1 MNTIQQAHI
10 LLVDDNTDL
19 LRLLEEQLRGAGYQ
33 NIRTVQNCAAAQTAF
48 AAEMPELMILDINLP
63 DGDGFSLFRTLR
75 AKADV
80 PTLFLSARDA
90 DADRLFGLG
99 LGADDYLTKPFLM
112 QELLLRVQHLLQRAY
127 RTELSRTKAAILQL
141 GDRSVDLHDALVT
154 LPDGTTLAL
163 TATERTLLRKL
174 AENRGHIVTYDA
186 LCEAGSK
193 LQVKVF
199 RLPYLYAVS
208 ASGAEQFARLFEQIS
223 AGTVQMD
230 EQAAQPLLALC
241 AEELADLVARVFDT
255 WTPEP
260 ERFTLPDVFGN
271 TQEQLGEVLQKLQ
284 PGLKVLYGTDTIQTY
299 PAADNTVRRRYGW
312 FQRYSILDDLPA
324 IYNMWCAR
332 QAEKK
337 SFARKTVDKI
347 RQSPRLLR
355 LVEIAAA
362 WLVTELLVRITGTDA
377 QFQMI
382 DFRLMFVVLIGT
394 VYGLNAGVLSAVL
407 ASVSLA
413 IGYLR
418 QGTTLMLLF
427 YAPANWLAFIV
438 YFVVGASCGYVQ
450 LRNTETAR
458 FVQEENKL
466 LCKRLE
472 FTRKLYQD
480 TLEDKQMFRRQI
492 LGRRDSFGKIYAVTQ
507 QLDMLQ
513 PQEIYRKT
521 VQIMEDVLEN
531 HSLTIYRMEKNHG
544 FARLTAA
551 SAGMTPEPAH
561 SLEVEQWLDVIRAIE
576 QEGLWVNRGFLP
588 GHPMY
593 AAGVRQNGSLVVLIC
608 LYTANEEQMT
618 LYYQNLFRILCGLVE
633 TALVRAFAYE
643 SAVRENWYLPGTC
656 LLRPAVFAEQLA
668 TACTLQEEKMA
679 HHLLLRVTGEFK
691 DRAEFNDRVG
701 RSIRSTD
708 AAGVGTDNTVYLLMN
723 QADEE
728 DLPLLTRRLGEKG
741 LHVTAVPLDEQL
753 RLIKTAKQE
762 APHV

>member
-1 MNTIQQAHI
+1 MEI
-10 LLVDDNTDL
+10 LLT
-19 LRLLEEQLRGAGYQ
+19 GF
-33 NIRTVQNCAAAQTAF
+33 TAF
-48 AAEMPELMILDINLP
+48 LTQEWIETAFPNDHVLTTCAKGEALSDTQIKTVTLESRQLLDQLAETYQFDRVVYFSEYLLPHGDQEGELDRLRRVLQSCREREVELLYLSGPEAAFAPSTGKTLLANAAEELC
-63 DGDGFSLFRTLR
+63 FHYART
-75 AKADV
+75 
-80 PTLFLSARDA
+80 
-90 DADRLFGLG
+90 
-99 LGADDYLTKPFLM
+99 
-112 QELLLRVQHLLQRAY
+112 
-127 RTELSRTKAAILQL
+127 
-141 GDRSVDLHDALVT
+141 
-154 LPDGTTLAL
+154 
-163 TATERTLLRKL
+163 
-174 AENRGHIVTYDA
+174 
-186 LCEAGSK
+186 SK

-208 ASGAEQFARLFEQIS
+208 ASGADQFARLFEQMP

-271 TQEQLGEVLQKLQ
+271 TQGQLGEVLQKLQ

-299 PAADNTVRRRYGW
+299 PAADNAVRRRYGW

-324 IYNMWCAR
+324 IYNAWCAR
-332 QAEKK
+332 KTEKK
-337 SFARKTVDKI
+337 SFIRKMVDKI
-347 RQSPRLLR
+347 RQSPLLLR

-362 WLVTELLVRITGTDA
+362 WLATELLVRITGTDA
-377 QFQMI
+377 QFRMI

-407 ASVSLA
+407 ASVSLTA
-413 IGYLR
+413 GYLR
-418 QGTTLMLLF
+418 QSTTLMLLF
-427 YAPANWLAFIV
+427 YEPANWLAFII

-458 FVQEENKL
+458 FVQEENEL
-466 LCKRLE
+466 LHKRLE

-480 TLEDKQMFRRQI
+480 TLEDKRSFRRQI

-513 PQEIYRKT
+513 PQEICRKT

-531 HSLTIYRMEKNHG
+531 HSLTIYRMEKNQG

-551 SAGMTPEPAH
+551 SAGMTPEPAY
-561 SLEVEQWLDVIRAIE
+561 SLEVDQWLDVIRAIE

-593 AAGVRQNGSLVVLIC
+593 AAGVRQNGSLVVLIG
-608 LYTANEEQMT
+608 LHTASEEQMT

-633 TALVRAFAYE
+633 TALVRAFEYE
-643 SAVRENWYLPGTC
+643 SVVRENWYLPGTC

-668 TACTLQEEKMA
+668 TACTLQEDKMA
-679 HHLLLRVTGEFK
+679 HHLLLQVT
-691 DRAEFNDRVG
+691 RM
-701 RSIRSTD
+701 RSIPCARCCCRYSICLRAGCRKRMSIMRS
-708 AAGVGTDNTVYLLMN
+708 
-723 QADEE
+723 
-728 DLPLLTRRLGEKG
+728 LPA
-741 LHVTAVPLDEQL
+741 TAVCWPVW
-753 RLIKTAKQE
+753 A
-762 APHV
+762 AA

>member
-1 MNTIQQAHI
+1 MEI
-10 LLVDDNTDL
+10 LLT
-19 LRLLEEQLRGAGYQ
+19 GF
-33 NIRTVQNCAAAQTAF
+33 TAF
-48 AAEMPELMILDINLP
+48 LTQEWIETAFPDDHVLTTRAKGEALPDTRIKTVTLESRQLLDQLAETYQFDRVVYFSEYLLPHGNQEGELDRLRRVLQSCREREVELLYLSGPEAAFAPSSGKTLLANAAEELC
-63 DGDGFSLFRTLR
+63 FHYART
-75 AKADV
+75 
-80 PTLFLSARDA
+80 
-90 DADRLFGLG
+90 
-99 LGADDYLTKPFLM
+99 
-112 QELLLRVQHLLQRAY
+112 
-127 RTELSRTKAAILQL
+127 
-141 GDRSVDLHDALVT
+141 
-154 LPDGTTLAL
+154 
-163 TATERTLLRKL
+163 
-174 AENRGHIVTYDA
+174 
-186 LCEAGSK
+186 SK

-208 ASGAEQFARLFEQIS
+208 ASGADRFARLFEQMP

-260 ERFTLPDVFGN
+260 ERFTLPDVFGS
-271 TQEQLGEVLQKLQ
+271 TQGQLGEVLQKLQ

-299 PAADNTVRRRYGW
+299 PAADNAVRRRYGW

-324 IYNMWCAR
+324 IYNAWCAR
-332 QAEKK
+332 KTEKK
-337 SFARKTVDKI
+337 SFIRKMVDKI
-347 RQSPRLLR
+347 RRSPLLLR

-362 WLVTELLVRITGTDA
+362 WLATELLVRITGTDA
-377 QFQMI
+377 QFRMI

-413 IGYLR
+413 AGYLR

-458 FVQEENKL
+458 FVQEENDL
-466 LCKRLE
+466 LRKRLE

-492 LGRRDSFGKIYAVTQ
+492 LGRRDSFGKIYTVTQ

-521 VQIMEDVLEN
+521 VQVMEDVLEN
-531 HSLTIYRMEKNHG
+531 HSLTIYRLEQNHT

-551 SAGMTPEPAH
+551 SAGLEPAPAH
-561 SLEVEQWLDVIRAIE
+561 SIEVARRLDVLRGIE
-576 QEGLWVNRGFLP
+576 QEGLWVNRELRP
-588 GHPMY
+588 GLPMY
-593 AAGVRQNGSLVVLIC
+593 AAGVRQNGTLVVLIG
-608 LYTANEEQMT
+608 LRTATEEQMT

-633 TALVRAFAYE
+633 TALVRAFEYE
-643 SAVRENWYLPGTC
+643 NAVRESWYLPGTC
-656 LLRPAVFAEQLA
+656 LLRPAVFARKLES
-668 TACTLQEEKMA
+668 ACTLQEDKMA

-691 DRAEFNDRVG
+691 NQDDLNARVE

-708 AAGVGTDNTVYLLMN
+708 VAGVGPDNAVYLLMN
-723 QADEE
+723 QAEE
-728 DLPLLTRRLGEKG
+728 ANLPLLTKRMGEKG
-741 LHVTAVPLDEQL
+741 LHVISVPLDEQL
-753 RLIKTAKQE
+753 RLVSAAKQE
-762 APHV
+762 V

>member
-1 MNTIQQAHI
+1 MEI
-10 LLVDDNTDL
+10 LLT
-19 LRLLEEQLRGAGYQ
+19 GF
-33 NIRTVQNCAAAQTAF
+33 TAF
-48 AAEMPELMILDINLP
+48 LTQEWIETAFPDDHVLTTHAKGESLLDTRIKTVMLESKQLLDQLAETYQFDRVVYFSEYLLPHGNQEGELDRLRRVLQSCREREVELLYLSGPEAALTPSSGKTLLANAAEELC
-63 DGDGFSLFRTLR
+63 FQY
-75 AKADV
+75 AK
-80 PTLFLSARDA
+80 T
-90 DADRLFGLG
+90 
-99 LGADDYLTKPFLM
+99 
-112 QELLLRVQHLLQRAY
+112 
-127 RTELSRTKAAILQL
+127 
-141 GDRSVDLHDALVT
+141 
-154 LPDGTTLAL
+154 
-163 TATERTLLRKL
+163 
-174 AENRGHIVTYDA
+174 
-186 LCEAGSK
+186 SK

-255 WTPEP
+255 WTPKP

-284 PGLKVLYGTDTIQTY
+284 PGLQVLYGTDTIQTY

-324 IYNMWCAR
+324 IYNVWCAR

-362 WLVTELLVRITGTDA
+362 WLATELLVRITGTDA

-413 IGYLR
+413 MGYLR

-480 TLEDKQMFRRQI
+480 TFEDKQMFRRQI

-633 TALVRAFAYE
+633 TALVRAFEYE
-643 SAVRENWYLPGTC
+643 SAVREKLVSARHLPAASGC
-656 LLRPAVFAEQLA
+656 V
-668 TACTLQEEKMA
+668 C
-679 HHLLLRVTGEFK
+679 G
-691 DRAEFNDRVG
+691 
-701 RSIRSTD
+701 
-708 AAGVGTDNTVYLLMN
+708 AAGYSLYPAGRKKWRTICCC
-723 QADEE
+723 
-728 DLPLLTRRLGEKG
+728 G
-741 LHVTAVPLDEQL
+741 
-753 RLIKTAKQE
+753 
-762 APHV
+762 

>member
-1 MNTIQQAHI
+1 MEI
-10 LLVDDNTDL
+10 LLT
-19 LRLLEEQLRGAGYQ
+19 GF
-33 NIRTVQNCAAAQTAF
+33 TAF
-48 AAEMPELMILDINLP
+48 LTQEWIETAFPDDHVLTTRAKGEALPDTRIKTVTLEGRQSLDQLAETYQFDRVVYFSEYLLPHGNQEGELDRLRRVLQSCREREVELLYLSGPEAAFAPSSGKTLLANAAEELC
-63 DGDGFSLFRTLR
+63 FHYART
-75 AKADV
+75 
-80 PTLFLSARDA
+80 
-90 DADRLFGLG
+90 
-99 LGADDYLTKPFLM
+99 
-112 QELLLRVQHLLQRAY
+112 
-127 RTELSRTKAAILQL
+127 
-141 GDRSVDLHDALVT
+141 
-154 LPDGTTLAL
+154 
-163 TATERTLLRKL
+163 
-174 AENRGHIVTYDA
+174 
-186 LCEAGSK
+186 SK

-208 ASGAEQFARLFEQIS
+208 ASGADQFARLFEQMP

-260 ERFTLPDVFGN
+260 ERFTLPDVFGS
-271 TQEQLGEVLQKLQ
+271 TQGQLGEVLQKLQ

-299 PAADNTVRRRYGW
+299 PAADNAVRRRYGW

-324 IYNMWCAR
+324 IYNAWCAR
-332 QAEKK
+332 KTEKK
-337 SFARKTVDKI
+337 SFIRKMVDKI
-347 RQSPRLLR
+347 RQSPLLLR
-355 LVEIAAA
+355 LAEIAAA
-362 WLVTELLVRITGTDA
+362 WLATELLVRITGTDA
-377 QFQMI
+377 QFRMI

-413 IGYLR
+413 AGYLR

-458 FVQEENKL
+458 FVQEENDL
-466 LCKRLE
+466 LRKRLE

-480 TLEDKQMFRRQI
+480 TLKDKRLFRRQI
-492 LGRRDSFGKIYAVTQ
+492 LGRRDSFGKIYTVTQ

-513 PQEIYRKT
+513 PQEICRKT

-531 HSLTIYRMEKNHG
+531 HSLTIYRMEKNQG

-551 SAGMTPEPAH
+551 SAGMTPEPAY
-561 SLEVEQWLDVIRAIE
+561 SLEVDQWLDVIRAIE

-588 GHPMY
+588 GRPMY
-593 AAGVRQNGSLVVLIC
+593 AAGVRQNGSLVVLIG
-608 LYTANEEQMT
+608 LRTASEEQMT

-633 TALVRAFAYE
+633 TALVRAFEYE
-643 SAVRENWYLPGTC
+643 SVVRENWYLPGTC

-668 TACTLQEEKMA
+668 TACTLQEDKMA
-679 HHLLLRVTGEFK
+679 HHLLLQVRGRFK
-691 DRAEFNDRVG
+691 NRAEFNDRVR

-708 AAGVGTDNTVYLLMN
+708 AAGVGTNNAVYLLMN
-723 QADEE
+723 QSDEE
-728 DLPLLTRRLGEKG
+728 NLPLLTRRLGEKG

-753 RLIKTAKQE
+753 RLISAAKQE
-762 APHV
+762 ASHA

>member
-1 MNTIQQAHI
+1 MEI
-10 LLVDDNTDL
+10 LLT
-19 LRLLEEQLRGAGYQ
+19 GF
-33 NIRTVQNCAAAQTAF
+33 TAF
-48 AAEMPELMILDINLP
+48 LTQEWIETAFPDDHVLTTRAKGEALPDTRIKTVTLEGRQSLDQLAETYQFDRVVYFSEYLLPHGNQEGELDRLRRVLQSCREREVELLYLSGPEAAFAPSSGKTLLANAAEELC
-63 DGDGFSLFRTLR
+63 FHYART
-75 AKADV
+75 
-80 PTLFLSARDA
+80 
-90 DADRLFGLG
+90 
-99 LGADDYLTKPFLM
+99 
-112 QELLLRVQHLLQRAY
+112 
-127 RTELSRTKAAILQL
+127 
-141 GDRSVDLHDALVT
+141 
-154 LPDGTTLAL
+154 
-163 TATERTLLRKL
+163 
-174 AENRGHIVTYDA
+174 
-186 LCEAGSK
+186 SK

-208 ASGAEQFARLFEQIS
+208 ASGADRFARLFEQMP
-223 AGTVQMD
+223 AGTVQME

-271 TQEQLGEVLQKLQ
+271 TQGQLGEVLQKLQ

-299 PAADNTVRRRYGW
+299 PAADNAVRRRYGW

-324 IYNMWCAR
+324 IYNAWCAR
-332 QAEKK
+332 KTEKK
-337 SFARKTVDKI
+337 SFIRKMVDKI
-347 RQSPRLLR
+347 RQSPLLLR
-355 LVEIAAA
+355 LAEIAAA
-362 WLVTELLVRITGTDA
+362 WLATELLVRITGTDA
-377 QFQMI
+377 QFRMI

-413 IGYLR
+413 AGYLR

-458 FVQEENKL
+458 FVQEENDL
-466 LCKRLE
+466 LRKRLE
-472 FTRKLYQD
+472 FTRKLHQD
-480 TLEDKQMFRRQI
+480 TLKDKRLFRRQI
-492 LGRRDSFGKIYAVTQ
+492 LGRRDSFGKIYTVTQ

-513 PQEIYRKT
+513 PQEICRKT

-531 HSLTIYRMEKNHG
+531 HSLTIYRMEKNQG

-551 SAGMTPEPAH
+551 SAGMTPEPAY
-561 SLEVEQWLDVIRAIE
+561 SLEVDQWLDVIRAIE

-588 GHPMY
+588 GRPMY
-593 AAGVRQNGSLVVLIC
+593 AAGVRQNGSLVVLIG
-608 LYTANEEQMT
+608 LHTASEEQMT

-633 TALVRAFAYE
+633 TALVRAFEYE
-643 SAVRENWYLPGTC
+643 SVVRENWYLPGTC

-668 TACTLQEEKMA
+668 TACTLQEDKMA
-679 HHLLLRVTGEFK
+679 HHLLLQVTGRFK
-691 DRAEFNDRVG
+691 NRAEINDRVR

-708 AAGVGTDNTVYLLMN
+708 AAGVGTNNAIYLLMN
-723 QADEE
+723 QTDEE
-728 DLPLLTRRLGEKG
+728 NLPLLTQRLGEKG

-753 RLIKTAKQE
+753 RLISAAKQE
-762 APHV
+762 ASHA

>member
-1 MNTIQQAHI
+1 MEI
-10 LLVDDNTDL
+10 LLT
-19 LRLLEEQLRGAGYQ
+19 GF
-33 NIRTVQNCAAAQTAF
+33 TAF
-48 AAEMPELMILDINLP
+48 LTQEWIETAFPNDHVLTTCAKGEALSDTQIKTVTLESRQLLDQLAETYQFDRVVYFSEYLLPHGDQEGELDRLRRVLQSCREREVELLYLSGPEAAFAPSTGKTLLANAAEELC
-63 DGDGFSLFRTLR
+63 FHYART
-75 AKADV
+75 
-80 PTLFLSARDA
+80 
-90 DADRLFGLG
+90 
-99 LGADDYLTKPFLM
+99 
-112 QELLLRVQHLLQRAY
+112 
-127 RTELSRTKAAILQL
+127 
-141 GDRSVDLHDALVT
+141 
-154 LPDGTTLAL
+154 
-163 TATERTLLRKL
+163 
-174 AENRGHIVTYDA
+174 
-186 LCEAGSK
+186 SK

-208 ASGAEQFARLFEQIS
+208 ASGADQFARLFEQMP

-271 TQEQLGEVLQKLQ
+271 TQGQLGEVLQKLQ

-299 PAADNTVRRRYGW
+299 PAADNAVRRRYGW

-324 IYNMWCAR
+324 IYNAWCAR
-332 QAEKK
+332 KTEKK
-337 SFARKTVDKI
+337 SFIRKMVDKI
-347 RQSPRLLR
+347 RRSSLLLR

-362 WLVTELLVRITGTDA
+362 WLATELLVRITGTDA
-377 QFQMI
+377 QFRMV

-407 ASVSLA
+407 ASVSLTA
-413 IGYLR
+413 GYLR
-418 QGTTLMLLF
+418 QSTTLMLLF
-427 YAPANWLAFIV
+427 YEPANWLAFII

-458 FVQEENKL
+458 FVQEENEL
-466 LCKRLE
+466 LHKRLE

-480 TLEDKQMFRRQI
+480 TLEDKRSFRRQI

-513 PQEIYRKT
+513 PQEICRKT

-531 HSLTIYRMEKNHG
+531 HSLTIYRMEKNQG

-551 SAGMTPEPAH
+551 SAGMTPEPAY
-561 SLEVEQWLDVIRAIE
+561 SLEVDQWLDVIRAIE

-588 GHPMY
+588 GRPMY
-593 AAGVRQNGSLVVLIC
+593 AAGVRQNGSLVVLIG
-608 LYTANEEQMT
+608 LYTASEEQMT

-633 TALVRAFAYE
+633 TALVRAFEYE
-643 SAVRENWYLPGTC
+643 SVVRENWYLPDTC

-668 TACTLQEEKMA
+668 TACTLQEDKMA
-679 HHLLLRVTGEFK
+679 HHLLLQVTGTFK
-691 DRAEFNDRVG
+691 NRAEFNDRVR

-708 AAGVGTDNTVYLLMN
+708 AAGVGTNNAVYLLMN
-723 QADEE
+723 QTDEE
-728 DLPLLTRRLGEKG
+728 NLPLLTRRLDERG

-753 RLIKTAKQE
+753 RLISAAKQE
-762 APHV
+762 AWGALAKDGWMLTFTTSRCWRTTARCTTKQLRNITWSNHGRNWI

>member
-1 MNTIQQAHI
+1 MEI
-10 LLVDDNTDL
+10 LLT
-19 LRLLEEQLRGAGYQ
+19 GF
-33 NIRTVQNCAAAQTAF
+33 TAF
-48 AAEMPELMILDINLP
+48 LTQEWIETAFPDDHVLTTRAKGKALPDTRIKTVTLEGRQLLDQIAETYQFDRVVYFSEYLLPHGNQEGELDRLRRVLQSCREREVELLYLSGPEAAFVPSSGKTLLANAAEELC
-63 DGDGFSLFRTLR
+63 FHYART
-75 AKADV
+75 
-80 PTLFLSARDA
+80 
-90 DADRLFGLG
+90 
-99 LGADDYLTKPFLM
+99 
-112 QELLLRVQHLLQRAY
+112 
-127 RTELSRTKAAILQL
+127 
-141 GDRSVDLHDALVT
+141 
-154 LPDGTTLAL
+154 
-163 TATERTLLRKL
+163 
-174 AENRGHIVTYDA
+174 
-186 LCEAGSK
+186 SK

-208 ASGAEQFARLFEQIS
+208 ASGADQFARLFEQMP
-223 AGTVQMD
+223 AGTVQME

-260 ERFTLPDVFGN
+260 ERFTLPDVFGS
-271 TQEQLGEVLQKLQ
+271 TQGQLGEVLQKLQ

-299 PAADNTVRRRYGW
+299 PAADNAVRRRYGW

-324 IYNMWCAR
+324 IYHAWRAR
-332 QAEKK
+332 KTEKK
-337 SFARKTVDKI
+337 SSIRKMVDKL
-347 RQSPRLLR
+347 RQSPLLLR
-355 LVEIAAA
+355 LAEIAAA
-362 WLVTELLVRITGTDA
+362 WLATELLVRITGTDA
-377 QFQMI
+377 QFRMI

-413 IGYLR
+413 AGYLR
-418 QGTTLMLLF
+418 QGTTLLLF
-427 YAPANWLAFIV
+427 YAPTNWLAFIV

-458 FVQEENKL
+458 FVQEENDL
-466 LCKRLE
+466 LRKRLE

-480 TLEDKQMFRRQI
+480 TLEDKRLFRRQI

-513 PQEIYRKT
+513 PQEICRKT

-531 HSLTIYRMEKNHG
+531 HSLTIYRMEKNQG

-551 SAGMTPEPAH
+551 SAGMTPEPAY
-561 SLEVEQWLDVIRAIE
+561 SLEVDQWLDVLRAIE

-588 GHPMY
+588 GRPMY

-608 LYTANEEQMT
+608 LYTASEEQMT

-633 TALVRAFAYE
+633 TALVRAFEYE
-643 SAVRENWYLPGTC
+643 SVVRENWYLPGTC

-668 TACTLQEEKMA
+668 TACTLQEDKMA
-679 HHLLLRVTGEFK
+679 HHLLLQVTGTFK
-691 DRAEFNDRVG
+691 NRAEINDRVR

-708 AAGVGTDNTVYLLMN
+708 AAGVGTNNAIYLLMN
-723 QADEE
+723 QTDEE
-728 DLPLLTRRLGEKG
+728 NLPLLTQRLGEKG

-753 RLIKTAKQE
+753 RLISAAKQE
-762 APHV
+762 ASHA